1 MTPLLASSSKTLDRL
16 MLKARDSWAP
26 RCFGSEGV
34 RISMYT
40 WLLSP
45 SDFSPVGRLYL
56 RLMSS
61 SRYPVNNLDLAT
73 RSAIEVFLNTCN
85 ELYSSKLIL
94 SKTAI
99 WQGFSQKT
107 DMFCQPT
114 HLVRLFE
121 RTACQV
127 KWFISETPVGVHERT
142 SMKEHLLWH
151 GSEHK
156 MQVRTTKRNKQQQNK
171 RQQETREISLTKT
184 KARVKNENR
193 WVQQTHT
200 LTHSYTRHA
209 QSDRSSRLLFTAG
222 HPDWHTLQVTQ
233 FGIHCGSSRLTNTAG
248 HPVWHTLQVIQA
260 DRSSRMTYTEG
271 HPECHTLQVIQNDIH
286 CSSSRLTGHPG
297 WHTLQVVQAAVHC
310 RSSRSSRVD

>member
-200 LTHSYTRHA
+200 LTHSHALTRV
-209 QSDRSSRLLFTAG
+209 SVCEWVSVCVCCTSTRLPT
-222 HPDWHTLQVTQ
+222 HPHTHHTHTSKIWGKRGGNGDLT
-233 FGIHCGSSRLTNTAG
+233 GIHSREKKRKKREKKLT
-248 HPVWHTLQVIQA
+248 TLIEEKRWRKKKKLLLLYV
-260 DRSSRMTYTEG
+260 
-271 HPECHTLQVIQNDIH
+271 L
-286 CSSSRLTGHPG
+286 LTSEFTHNKF
-297 WHTLQVVQAAVHC
+297 QKVC
-310 RSSRSSRVD
+310 